1 MPLRGYVIWK
11 WHVIPDT
18 FCAMTLGRYSINTN
32 IRNAIYFV
40 DIPRYSKSCHLIST
54 PNQIS
59 ADFFSEWKW
68 KVFVKSIKLLHKK
81 SEYIIVSFEK
91 CVVKFSSI
99 SRANYAK
106 TKTDIAYSS
115 VRSNITV
122 ERSVEGERK
131 RGKKEKMFFPLFT
144 FPSPLFFSL
153 SFSPFLF
160 SFLCFVNET
169 IKRVVQTDLVS
180 RPISFSSRERKL
192 PVPLTRRSP
201 FFARLKDIVVPTKRV
216 ADLSR
221 QNCIIRVSCAK
232 IAP

>member
-54 PNQIS
+54 PNVGG
-59 ADFFSEWKW
+59 FFSEWKW

-99 SRANYAK
+99 SRANYAT

-131 RGKKEKMFFPLFT
+131 RQKKEKMFFPLFT
-144 FPSPLFFSL
+144 FPSPPFSL
-153 SFSPFLF
+153 FL
-160 SFLCFVNET
+160 SL
-169 IKRVVQTDLVS
+169 
-180 RPISFSSRERKL
+180 
-192 PVPLTRRSP
+192 P
-201 FFARLKDIVVPTKRV
+201 FFISLFR
-216 ADLSR
+216 
-221 QNCIIRVSCAK
+221 
-232 IAP
+232 

>member
-1 MPLRGYVIWK
+1 MCREIFFDLSRELRI
-11 WHVIPDT
+11 T
-18 FCAMTLGRYSINTN
+18 
-32 IRNAIYFV
+32 
-40 DIPRYSKSCHLIST
+40 
-54 PNQIS
+54 
-59 ADFFSEWKW
+59 
-68 KVFVKSIKLLHKK
+68 
-81 SEYIIVSFEK
+81 
-91 CVVKFSSI
+91 
-99 SRANYAK
+99 

-115 VRSNITV
+115 ARSNITV

-131 RGKKEKMFFPLFT
+131 RQKKEKMFFPLFT